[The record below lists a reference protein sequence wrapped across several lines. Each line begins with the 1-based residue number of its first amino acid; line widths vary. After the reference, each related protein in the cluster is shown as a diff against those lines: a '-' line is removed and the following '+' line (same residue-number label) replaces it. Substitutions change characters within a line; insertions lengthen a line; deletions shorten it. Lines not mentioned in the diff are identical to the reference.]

1 MMFSERLE
9 YGKYD
14 FQHLQGAA
22 WAKKER
28 KNMDFSWIFD
38 DFPVWGLFGP
48 ITGPTFRPDLPTLK
62 SIISENIGGIFFG
75 QKYHKSM
82 HLNL

>member
-1 MMFSERLE
+1 MFSERLE

-22 WAKKER
+22 WAKKKR

-38 DFPVWGLFGP
+38 DFPVRGP
-48 ITGPTFRPDLPTLK
+48 ITAHTFRSNPQL
-62 SIISENIGGIFFG
+62 
-75 QKYHKSM
+75 
-82 HLNL
+82 